1 MAMAVA
7 CTAGERTQGRGSHG
21 ELCLEQVLPLA
32 GIPSPRTRSL
42 PMAKPDLFGG
52 YTPPQPA
59 FRRCKCGALV
69 MRLTRDEPA
78 LGLRKGAVVTPLL
91 GLPHVCAKQKEDAA

>member
-1 MAMAVA
+1 VA
-7 CTAGERTQGRGSHG
+7 KA
-21 ELCLEQVLPLA
+21 A
-32 GIPSPRTRSL
+32 
-42 PMAKPDLFGG
+42 LFEG

>member
-1 MAMAVA
+1 
-7 CTAGERTQGRGSHG
+7 
-21 ELCLEQVLPLA
+21 
-32 GIPSPRTRSL
+32 
-42 PMAKPDLFGG
+42 MAKAALFEG

-69 MRLTRDEPA
+69 MRLTRSEPA